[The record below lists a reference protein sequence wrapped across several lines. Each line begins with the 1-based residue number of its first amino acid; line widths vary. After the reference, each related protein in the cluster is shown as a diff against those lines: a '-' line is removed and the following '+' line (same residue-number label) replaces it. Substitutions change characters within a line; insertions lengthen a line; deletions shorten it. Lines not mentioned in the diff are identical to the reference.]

1 MVRLLMAIIT
11 WNAEETF
18 FCNKEFILLEKVHC
32 SFVWLVARQ
41 KILLP
46 IITMKMSDLFD
57 YAIRDIMKK
66 ILY

>member
-1 MVRLLMAIIT
+1 MG
-11 WNAEETF
+11 
-18 FCNKEFILLEKVHC
+18 
-32 SFVWLVARQ
+32 LVARQ

-46 IITMKMSDLFD
+46 IITMKMSDYIRKENWSPNSCDLNLFD